1 MSPETFTLIA
11 LCISAIIIATMIM
24 KDLGGPD
31 GMA

>member
-1 MSPETFTLIA
+1 MTPETFILISVC
-11 LCISAIIIATMIM
+11 LSIIIIATMIM